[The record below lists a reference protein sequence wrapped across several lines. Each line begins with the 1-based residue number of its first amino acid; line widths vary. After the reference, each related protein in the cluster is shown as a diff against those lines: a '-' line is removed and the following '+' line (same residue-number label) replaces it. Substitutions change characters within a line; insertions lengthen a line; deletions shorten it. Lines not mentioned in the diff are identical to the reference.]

1 MSHLAC
7 AIALI
12 FTIWKHTRAMPGKSW
27 AYALGYLCTFSVI
40 GLLQGIRILYRNFV
54 IGKSSVRLRLRIYK
68 GDVAR
73 MTLSLPR
80 PWTVRAGE
88 RISLGIPYV
97 GIFYLFQSHPFTIT
111 WWESDSKGRAVS
123 ISVLFRPRS
132 GFTRKAIERIV
143 PEQECGAWI
152 DGPFGPS
159 SVHTIGWSGTVGDY
173 GHVFM
178 VATGI
183 GIAAQLPYLKELLD
197 GHDNAQ
203 VRTQKIS
210 LVWQVDREGDWE
222 SARDWLQSL
231 VAQDNG
237 YVSIEL
243 STFIPIC
250 SAKSAADATRHSIRS
265 NAATVRNSGPTYR
278 EE

>member
-1 MSHLAC
+1 M
-7 AIALI
+7 
-12 FTIWKHTRAMPGKSW
+12 
-27 AYALGYLCTFSVI
+27 
-40 GLLQGIRILYRNFV
+40 
-54 IGKSSVRLRLRIYK
+54 YK

-237 YVSIEL
+237 YMLHVTVYDQMQPQSEIPVRHIGKNNLINIYGGTVDWEEQLDSEVKNQLGSLLVIVSAQYHIQQKMRQLVRARVYHGIEVFEQEFQPWSETGSL
-243 STFIPIC
+243 RAFLTP
-250 SAKSAADATRHSIRS
+250 
-265 NAATVRNSGPTYR
+265 
-278 EE
+278 